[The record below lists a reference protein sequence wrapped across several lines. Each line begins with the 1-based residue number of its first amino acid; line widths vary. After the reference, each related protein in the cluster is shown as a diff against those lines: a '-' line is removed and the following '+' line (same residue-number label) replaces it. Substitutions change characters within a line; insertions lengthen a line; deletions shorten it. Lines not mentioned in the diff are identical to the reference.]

1 MKTIPL
7 CSKPIGTTI
16 RPWKLIGALC
26 LVVSLVFVACDKND
40 PPSAPPPPADLTG
53 FFTALPSWETFSPR
67 LPDVNEATGEPIP
80 AGSQTIDGDSC
91 NCTETPYSLS
101 TTPERVTTLNPDVEV
116 LWVGSLL
123 QGNGYKGGIGS
134 LLELPIRQRAPVELS
149 INLLAEQSSRVVQTP
164 TVATVNQAVGEL
176 ISAADADGHRAGS
189 NIYFTSEATH
199 SVVQA
204 MLQMGVSASYSG
216 ATIKASLGTN
226 LSHETRTVTAYFIQ
240 QMFTV
245 SMVLPQHPQSVFS
258 DAFTQAMFDQEVAS
272 GRMGPNNLPVF
283 VSSITYGRIMM
294 FSFTSTASE
303 AKINQTLNVLY
314 NGGDFGGE
322 LSSELQTVLNTAQIR
337 VVTVGGDAEHALAL
351 IRGNNLAAFF
361 ASDAPL
367 TTARPISYTV
377 RNLKD
382 NVIAHVSEATTYN
395 LRQCVPVTLVATGAR
410 YRITMDRVQA
420 VNLVPWYRTALLQYS
435 LNVRDANG
443 THRVAYKAIGG
454 FQPAASLREGQ
465 VHYFEGLPDPAVEVV
480 IRFDGS
486 NSVWIPVGSFL
497 DWYYLNPTY
506 TFEVG
511 QSRTYP
517 HQYKWPNAKM
527 PEDDQV
533 HTHSI
538 TRTVDIYGNQYR
550 FYWRVQRVALLY
562 N

>member
-1 MKTIPL
+1 MKTSIL
-7 CSKPIGTTI
+7 TIPIGRTKMSF
-16 RPWKLIGALC
+16 WKLIGVLFLA
-26 LVVSLVFVACDKND
+26 VSFNFVGCDKNNS
-40 PPSAPPPPADLTG
+40 PNTPTPPADLEE
-53 FFTALPSWETFSPR
+53 FFTDLPSWEIFSPR
-67 LPDVNEATGEPIP
+67 LPDVNEAVGDPVNLD
-80 AGSQTIDGDSC
+80 SQIIDGDSC

-101 TTPERVTTLNPDVEV
+101 STPERVTTLNPDVEV

-149 INLLAEQSSRVVQTP
+149 INLLSEQSSQVVQNP
-164 TVATVNQAVGEL
+164 TVATVNQAIGGL
-176 ISAADADGHRAGS
+176 ISTAALQGHQAGS
-189 NIYFTSEATH
+189 NIFFTSEATH

-204 MLQMGVSASYSG
+204 MLKMGVSASYSG
-216 ATIKASLGTN
+216 ATIKASLGAN
-226 LSHETRTVTAYFIQ
+226 LSHETRTVTAYFVQ

-245 SMVLPQHPQSVFS
+245 SMVLPQQPQNVFS
-258 DAFTQAMFDQEVAS
+258 NEFTQAMFDQEVAS
-272 GRMGPNNLPVF
+272 GRMGSNNLPVF

-303 AKINQTLNVLY
+303 TKINQTLNILY
-314 NGGDFGGE
+314 NGGQFGGE
-322 LSSELQTVLNTAQIR
+322 LSSELQTVLNNAQIR

-382 NVIAHVSEATTYN
+382 NVIAHVSETTTYN

-420 VNLVPWYRTALLQYS
+420 INLVPFTRTAQLQYR
-435 LNVRDANG
+435 LNVRDAEG
-443 THRVAYKAIGG
+443 THLAASKTIGG
-454 FQPAASLREGQ
+454 FQPAAPLKEGQ
-465 VHYFEGLPDPAVEVV
+465 VHYFEGVNPVEVT

-486 NSVWIPVGSFL
+486 NSVWVPVGEFL

-517 HQYKWPNAKM
+517 HRYRWPNAKM
-527 PEDDQV
+527 PEDDLV

-550 FYWRVQRVALLY
+550 FYWRVQRVGFIY